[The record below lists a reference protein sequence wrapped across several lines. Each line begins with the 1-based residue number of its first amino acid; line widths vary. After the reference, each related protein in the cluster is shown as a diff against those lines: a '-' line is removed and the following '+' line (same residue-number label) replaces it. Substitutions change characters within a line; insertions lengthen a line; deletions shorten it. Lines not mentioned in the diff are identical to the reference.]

1 MFMNANTHP
10 EVLCNERR
18 KMPIDTEC
26 LLTCCT
32 IHCSHEPGFRD
43 LFLQIVGHDGQRIR
57 NVELLIA
64 PSDALSIARHVHSL
78 NRQAWSAGNRPLDAD
93 LDESRPSWIDRLA

>member
-1 MFMNANTHP
+1 MNANRQL
-10 EVLCNERR
+10 EVSRNERR
-18 KMPIDTEC
+18 TMPIETEC

-43 LFLQIVGHDGQRIR
+43 LYLQIVGHDGQRIK

-64 PSDALSIARHVHSL
+64 PADAMNIARHVHSL
-78 NRQAWSAGNRPLDAD
+78 NRQAWAEGSRPLDAD
-93 LDESRPSWIDRLA
+93 TDESKPSWIESQA